1 MKEIKYKLVNFPIVY
16 AKTSFLLGCLLF
28 LLVFPFIFKMQ
39 FDFSAQAWLSEDDI
53 HIERLNEF
61 EQLFGNDERVMFLVE
76 LKEGELFDKE
86 TVKTLAELTEKT
98 WQIPEVIRVDS
109 LTNFNWSYAQGDD
122 LRTEPFIPSDSI
134 DNQEL
139 LNERREDALE
149 HRVMPG
155 VYFSKDA
162 RSAIVYGRLAH
173 DPDAAVDARKVTL
186 AAEEVMSEFEGDPRF
201 NIHLLGDPVIGHN
214 FQRVSFEDLGVMTPF
229 LFLIVIVYLV
239 YTFRSFLG
247 VAIPM
252 TIILSSIGF
261 TFGLIGLLGVKVNSL
276 TFVLPSVLMA
286 ISIADSVHI
295 LSTFFSNY
303 SGGMQLAE
311 SLRKSLE
318 KNLYPVFLTSVSTAI
333 GFFSLVSSN
342 VVPVHDL
349 GLLAGLGTLSAMVFS
364 YLFLPPM
371 LLAFMSRYT
380 KTQRSL
386 AYRAIPRSYVKSYV
400 EWIRVHRIKIIS
412 IFSILTLF
420 AAYLG
425 FQNRIDSNPF
435 KYFQDDHA
443 ISKANQYTLE
453 HYGGVG
459 GPEIVV
465 DSGET
470 DGVKNPEFLKKVDDF
485 KDWLEEQ
492 ESINSVMGIL
502 GVLKEMNKA
511 LFQGKEEEYRINDKR
526 DVIAQELFLYTMG
539 LPQGMD
545 INNQVDLEQRRLRL
559 SVLWELQNS
568 TESLKKIEEIE
579 KEAKRRGLDILV
591 TGKAVLFQ
599 RMNGHV
605 VYTFFTSIG
614 LALLLITMILIIVF
628 RSVRVGLLSLIPNF
642 VPILMGAAL
651 LTVLGIPIDIGCA
664 IVASVTLGIAVD
676 DTIHFLSHY
685 NKLIDRGQDRPE
697 ALTEVLATTGMAL
710 IVTSLILV
718 SCFGIFMLANL
729 TPNINFG
736 VLCAFVITAALLCD
750 LLLIPAV
757 ILSWKKPE

>member
-1 MKEIKYKLVNFPIVY
+1 MELLKDKLVNFPIEY
-16 AKTSFLLGCLLF
+16 KKTSFLIGCLIF
-28 LLVFPFIFKMQ
+28 FSIFPFITRMQ
-39 FDFSAQAWLSEDDI
+39 FDFSAQAWLSDDDTN
-53 HIERLNEF
+53 IEKLNEF

-76 LKEGELFDKE
+76 LKEGELFNKDII
-86 TVKTLAELTEKT
+86 KTLEKLTERT
-98 WQIPEVIRVDS
+98 WQIPEVIRVES
-109 LTNFNWSYAQGDD
+109 LTNFNWSYAKGDD
-122 LRTEPFIPSDSI
+122 LITEPFIPSDSL
-134 DNQEL
+134 DHQDFL
-139 LNERREDALE
+139 DRRKADAFE

-155 VYFSKDA
+155 VYFSKDGK
-162 RSAIVYGRLAH
+162 SAIVYGRLAH
-173 DPDAAVDARKVTL
+173 NPDAPVDAREVTL

-201 NIHLLGDPVIGHN
+201 KIHLLGDPVLSHN

-229 LFLIVIVYLV
+229 LFLIVILYLA

-261 TFGLIGLLGVKVNSL
+261 TFGLIGFLGVKVNSL

-286 ISIADSVHI
+286 ISIADAVHI
-295 LSTFFSNY
+295 LTTFFSNY
-303 SGGMQLAE
+303 SSGKELTE
-311 SLRKSLE
+311 SLRKALE

-333 GFFSLVSSN
+333 GFFSLISSSI
-342 VVPVHDL
+342 VPVSDL

-364 YLFLPPM
+364 YFFIPPM
-371 LLAFMSRYT
+371 LLGFMSHYA
-380 KTQRSL
+380 KSNRSL
-386 AYRAIPRSYVKSYV
+386 SQRIIPRSYIEAYV
-400 EWIRVHRIKIIS
+400 EWIRTNRIQIIS
-412 IFSILTLF
+412 IFSVLTLVGG
-420 AAYLG
+420 YVG
-425 FQNRIDSNPF
+425 FQNKIDSNPF
-435 KYFQDDHA
+435 DYFQEDHA

-465 DSGET
+465 DSGQA
-470 DGVKNPEFLKKVDDF
+470 DGVKDPEFLKQVDDF
-485 KDWLEEQ
+485 KVWLEDQ
-492 ESINSVMGIL
+492 KSINSVMSVL
-502 GVLKEMNKA
+502 GVLKEMNQA
-511 LFQGKEEEYRINDKR
+511 LFQGKEEEYRINERR

-568 TESLKKIEEIE
+568 TESLQKIKEIEE
-579 KEAKRRGLDILV
+579 EAKRRGLDILV

-599 RMNGHV
+599 RMNSHV

-614 LALLLITMILIIVF
+614 LALLLITVILIVVF
-628 RSVRVGLLSLIPNF
+628 KSVRVGLLSLIPNF

-651 LTVLGIPIDIGCA
+651 LTLLGIPIDIGCA

-685 NKLIDRGQDRPE
+685 NKLIKQGLDRAQ
-697 ALTEVLATTGMAL
+697 ALVEVLATTGTAL
-710 IVTSLILV
+710 VITSFILA
-718 SCFGIFMLANL
+718 SCFGIFMLASL

-736 VLCAFVITAALLCD
+736 VLCAFVITAALVCD
-750 LLLIPAV
+750 FLLIPAA
-757 ILSWKKPE
+757 ILCWKKPE